1 MREMAELSEFEEMY
15 LKRLFEAHVDKPS
28 AIVKTTQ
35 LAEMMD
41 VSPAS
46 TTEMIQRLAGRDLV
60 THIPYKGCRLTP
72 EGFQQAAMIKRREG
86 LIEILLTEVIGFE
99 GDILEAAC
107 KIEHAIDEGL
117 EMALDKMLGYP
128 ERTPSGERIPV
139 IERQM
144 EPMRSGLLLP
154 LSALP
159 IGSTATIEMMVM
171 RPTDAR
177 TLEVSGVGIGTKVS
191 STDEGISCN
200 GSVIEMTKAI
210 SLRIL
215 ARTEEGF

>member
-1 MREMAELSEFEEMY
+1 MTELSEFEEMY
-15 LKRLFEAHVDKPS
+15 LKRLFEAHVDNPS
-28 AIVKTTQ
+28 DIVKTTQ

-46 TTEMIQRLAGRDLV
+46 TTEMIQRLASRNLV

-72 EGFQQAAMIKRREG
+72 DGFQQAAMIKRREG
-86 LIEILLTEVIGFE
+86 LLEILLTEVIGFE
-99 GDILEAAC
+99 GDVNEAAC
-107 KIEHAIDEGL
+107 KIEHAIDEEL

-128 ERTPSGERIPV
+128 EKTPSGERIPI
-139 IERQM
+139 IERQL

-159 IGSTATIEMMVM
+159 MGSTATIEMMVM
-171 RPTDAR
+171 RPTDVR
-177 TLEVSGVGIGTKVS
+177 TLEVTGVEIGAKIS
-191 STDEGISCN
+191 STEDGIICN
-200 GSVIEMTKAI
+200 GTIVKMTKAI

-215 ARTEEGF
+215 ARTDEVL

>member
-1 MREMAELSEFEEMY
+1 MTELSEFEEMY
-15 LKRLFEAHVDKPS
+15 LKRLFEAHVDNPS
-28 AIVKTTQ
+28 DIVKTTQ

-46 TTEMIQRLAGRDLV
+46 TTEMIQRLANRDLV

-72 EGFQQAAMIKRREG
+72 DGFQQAAMIKRREG
-86 LIEILLTEVIGFE
+86 LLKILLTEVIGFE
-99 GDILEAAC
+99 GDVHEAAC
-107 KIEHAIDEGL
+107 KIEHAIDEEL

-128 ERTPSGERIPV
+128 EKTPSGERIPI
-139 IERQM
+139 IERQL
-144 EPMRSGLLLP
+144 EPMRTGLLLP

-159 IGSTATIEMMVM
+159 IGSTATIEMMAM

-177 TLEVSGVGIGTKVS
+177 TLKVTGIEVGVKVN
-191 STDEGISCN
+191 STDDGITCN
-200 GSVIEMTKAI
+200 GTIVKMTKAL

-215 ARTEEGF
+215 ARTDEVL

>member
-1 MREMAELSEFEEMY
+1 MTELSEFEEMY
-15 LKRLFEAHVDKPS
+15 LKRLFEAHVDNPS
-28 AIVKTTQ
+28 DIVKTTQ

-46 TTEMIQRLAGRDLV
+46 TTEMIQRLASRNLV

-72 EGFQQAAMIKRREG
+72 DGFQQAAMIKRREG
-86 LIEILLTEVIGFE
+86 LLEILLTEVIGFE
-99 GDILEAAC
+99 GDVNEAAC
-107 KIEHAIDEGL
+107 KIEHAIDEEL

-128 ERTPSGERIPV
+128 EKTPSGERIPI
-139 IERQM
+139 IERQL

-159 IGSTATIEMMVM
+159 MGSTATIEMMVM
-171 RPTDAR
+171 RPTDVR
-177 TLEVSGVGIGTKVS
+177 TLEVTGVEIGAKVS
-191 STDEGISCN
+191 STEDGITCN
-200 GSVIEMTKAI
+200 GTIVKMTNAI

-215 ARTEEGF
+215 ARTDEVL

>member
-1 MREMAELSEFEEMY
+1 MTELSEFEEMY
-15 LKRLFEAHVDKPS
+15 LKRLFEAHVDNPS
-28 AIVKTTQ
+28 DIVKTTQ

-46 TTEMIQRLAGRDLV
+46 TTEMIQRLASRNLV

-72 EGFQQAAMIKRREG
+72 DGFQQAAMIKRREG
-86 LIEILLTEVIGFE
+86 LLEILLTEVIGFE
-99 GDILEAAC
+99 GDVNEAAC
-107 KIEHAIDEGL
+107 KIEHAIDEEL

-128 ERTPSGERIPV
+128 EKTPSGERIPI
-139 IERQM
+139 IERQL

-159 IGSTATIEMMVM
+159 RGSTATIEMMVM
-171 RPTDAR
+171 RPTDVR
-177 TLEVSGVGIGTKVS
+177 TLEVTGVGIGAKVS
-191 STDEGISCN
+191 STEDGITCN
-200 GSVIEMTKAI
+200 GTIVEMTKAI

-215 ARTEEGF
+215 ARTDEVL

>member
-1 MREMAELSEFEEMY
+1 MTKLSEFEEMY
-15 LKRLFEAHVDKPS
+15 LKRLFEAHVDNPS

-35 LAEMMD
+35 LAQMMD

-46 TTEMIQRLAGRDLV
+46 TTEMIQRLASRDLV

-72 EGFQQAAMIKRREG
+72 DGFQQAAMIKRREG
-86 LIEILLTEVIGFE
+86 LIEILLTEVIGFK
-99 GDILEAAC
+99 GDVLEAAC
-107 KIEHAIDEGL
+107 KIEHAIDEEL

-128 ERTPSGERIPV
+128 ERTPRGERIPI
-139 IERQM
+139 IERQL

-159 IGSTATIEMMVM
+159 IGSTATIELMVM
-171 RPTDAR
+171 RPTDVR
-177 TLEVSGVGIGTKVS
+177 TLEMIGVGIGTKVS
-191 STDEGISCN
+191 STDDGISCN
-200 GSVIEMTKAI
+200 GSVIEMSKAV

-215 ARTEEGF
+215 ARTDEVM

>member
-1 MREMAELSEFEEMY
+1 MSELSEFEEMY
-15 LKRLFEAHVDKPS
+15 LKRLFEAHVDNPS

-60 THIPYKGCRLTP
+60 THVPYKGCRLTP

-86 LIEILLTEVIGFE
+86 LIEILLTEVIGYE
-99 GDILEAAC
+99 GDVLEAAC
-107 KIEHAIDEGL
+107 KIEHAIDEEL

-128 ERTPSGERIPV
+128 EKTPRGERIPI
-139 IERQM
+139 IERQL

-159 IGSTATIEMMVM
+159 TGSTATIEMMVM
-171 RPTDAR
+171 RPTDVR
-177 TLEVSGVGIGTKVS
+177 TLQMAGVEVGAKVS
-191 STDEGISCN
+191 STDDGIFCN
-200 GSVIEMTKAI
+200 GSLIEMSKAI

-215 ARTEEGF
+215 ARTDEVM

>member
-1 MREMAELSEFEEMY
+1 MTELSEFEEMY
-15 LKRLFEAHVDKPS
+15 LKRLFEAHVDNPS
-28 AIVKTTQ
+28 DIVKTTQ

-46 TTEMIQRLAGRDLV
+46 TTEMIQRLASRDLV

-72 EGFQQAAMIKRREG
+72 DGFQQAAMIKRREG
-86 LIEILLTEVIGFE
+86 LLKILLTEVIGFE
-99 GDILEAAC
+99 GDVHEAAC
-107 KIEHAIDEGL
+107 KIEHAIDEEL

-128 ERTPSGERIPV
+128 EKTPSGERIPI
-139 IERQM
+139 IERQL

-171 RPTDAR
+171 RPTDIR
-177 TLEVSGVGIGTKVS
+177 TLEVTGVGVGAKIN
-191 STDEGISCN
+191 STDDGITCN
-200 GSVIEMTKAI
+200 GTIVKMTKAL

-215 ARTEEGF
+215 ARTDEVL

>member
-1 MREMAELSEFEEMY
+1 MTELSEFEEMY
-15 LKRLFEAHVDKPS
+15 LKRLFEAHVDNPS
-28 AIVKTTQ
+28 DIVKTTQ

-46 TTEMIQRLAGRDLV
+46 TTEMIQRLANRDLV

-72 EGFQQAAMIKRREG
+72 DGFQQAAMIKRREG
-86 LIEILLTEVIGFE
+86 LLKILLTEVIGFE
-99 GDILEAAC
+99 GDVHEAAC
-107 KIEHAIDEGL
+107 KIEHAIDEEL

-128 ERTPSGERIPV
+128 EKTPSGERIPI
-139 IERQM
+139 IERQL
-144 EPMRSGLLLP
+144 EPMRTGLLLP

-171 RPTDAR
+171 RPTDVR
-177 TLEVSGVGIGTKVS
+177 TLEVTGIGVGVKVN
-191 STDEGISCN
+191 STDDGITCN
-200 GSVIEMTKAI
+200 GTIVKMTKAL

-215 ARTEEGF
+215 ARTDEVL

>member
-1 MREMAELSEFEEMY
+1 MTELSEFEEMY
-15 LKRLFEAHVDKPS
+15 LKRLFEAHVDNPS
-28 AIVKTTQ
+28 DIVKTTQ

-46 TTEMIQRLAGRDLV
+46 TTEMIQRLANRDLV

-72 EGFQQAAMIKRREG
+72 DGFQQAAMIKRREG
-86 LIEILLTEVIGFE
+86 LLKILLTEVIGFE
-99 GDILEAAC
+99 GDVNEAAC
-107 KIEHAIDEGL
+107 KIEHAIDEEL

-128 ERTPSGERIPV
+128 EKTPSGERIPI
-139 IERQM
+139 IERQL
-144 EPMRSGLLLP
+144 EPMRTGLLLP

-171 RPTDAR
+171 RPTDVR
-177 TLEVSGVGIGTKVS
+177 TLEVTGVGVGAKIN
-191 STDEGISCN
+191 STDDGITCN
-200 GSVIEMTKAI
+200 GTIVKMTKSL

-215 ARTEEGF
+215 ARTDEVL

>member
-1 MREMAELSEFEEMY
+1 MTELSEFEEMY
-15 LKRLFEAHVDKPS
+15 LKRLFEAHVDNPS

-46 TTEMIQRLAGRDLV
+46 TTEMIQRLASRNLV

-72 EGFQQAAMIKRREG
+72 DGFQQAAMIKRREG
-86 LIEILLTEVIGFE
+86 LLEILLTEVIGFE
-99 GDILEAAC
+99 GDVNEAAC
-107 KIEHAIDEGL
+107 KIEHAIDEEL

-128 ERTPSGERIPV
+128 EKTPSGERIPI
-139 IERQM
+139 IERQL

-171 RPTDAR
+171 RPTDVR
-177 TLEVSGVGIGTKVS
+177 TLEVTGVGVGAKIN
-191 STDEGISCN
+191 STDDGITCN
-200 GSVIEMTKAI
+200 GTIVKMTKAL

-215 ARTEEGF
+215 ARTDEVL